1 MSYRC
6 QHVPVPAALAIC
18 LAFVLGNA
26 LPAAADGLRVRP
38 AEIRFDCPEACQQL
52 LVDQPG
58 GPPGDLTRRVVY
70 RSQDPSVVVVT
81 PAGQVLPRGAGRSA
95 VVVEHSGARIV
106 VPVHVAG
113 WSRPAPISFRRDII
127 PILS

>member
-18 LAFVLGNA
+18 LAFAVGNA

-58 GPPGDLTRRVVY
+58 GPPGDLTRRVVS
-70 RSQDPSVVVVT
+70 RSQDPSVVVVRVSAIECSKLWLRNR
-81 PAGQVLPRGAGRSA
+81 PGRALVPRHR
-95 VVVEHSGARIV
+95 EAR
-106 VPVHVAG
+106 
-113 WSRPAPISFRRDII
+113 
-127 PILS
+127 